1 MIFSSC
7 NATSL
12 LYENSPHWL
21 HSSDVSGTNINVVNK
36 SAMEYVDNYNKRLE
50 RTNKIKDSEQSQYM
64 QRIYDVMTGKMP
76 LNKVVEVM
84 KKSEI

>member
-12 LYENSPHWL
+12 RYENAPHWL

-64 QRIYDVMTGKMP
+64 QQIYDVITGKMP

-84 KKSEI
+84 KKSET

>member
-12 LYENSPHWL
+12 RYETSPHWL
-21 HSSDVSGTNINVVNK
+21 YSSDVSGTNINIVNK
-36 SAMEYVDNYNKRLE
+36 LAMKYVNNYNKRLE

-64 QRIYDVMTGKMP
+64 QQIYDVMTGKMP